1 MGSTLQPGLR
11 RSANVEVS
19 RDRTLASMR
28 EGALVNVGSTEHR
41 LAGNA
46 AKAGRS

>member
-19 RDRTLASMR
+19 RDGDVATTGKHLAFK
-28 EGALVNVGSTEHR
+28 
-41 LAGNA
+41 A
-46 AKAGRS
+46 AKAGLA